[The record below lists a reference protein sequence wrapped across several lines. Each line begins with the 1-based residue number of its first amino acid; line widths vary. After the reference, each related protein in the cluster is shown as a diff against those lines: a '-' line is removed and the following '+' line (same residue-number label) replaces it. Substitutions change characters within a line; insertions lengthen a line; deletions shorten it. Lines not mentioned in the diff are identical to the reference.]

1 MRKESDCKFF
11 TRVASDRTRS
21 SHTVW
26 SEALYTEPVW
36 YIEQTAHKNAIVAIL
51 ENTYLNN

>member
-51 ENTYLNN
+51 EN